1 MVMESSVI
9 VLVAGAVGLV
19 VGAGLTSFLRSRAGR
34 ANRERAE
41 QLEADLEQTREEL
54 ETHREDVARHFEQTS
69 DLFRDMTEQYT
80 RLYAHLATGAR
91 AFNTG
96 EVPALGQLDRTL
108 IGEDTAEAASS
119 DGPEPGRA
127 AETAAP
133 QSRSNGKEATT
144 AVS

>member
-34 ANRERAE
+34 ADRERAE

-91 AFNTG
+91 EFSTE
-96 EVPALGQLDRTL
+96 EVPALGQLDQTL
-108 IGEDTAEAASS
+108 IGDDPRGGADEGESKDHSETEAA
-119 DGPEPGRA
+119 
-127 AETAAP
+127 AP
-133 QSRSNGKEATT
+133 APRSNGGGAGASTP
-144 AVS
+144 

>member
-1 MVMESSVI
+1 MVLESSVI
-9 VLVAGAVGLV
+9 VAVAAGLGLV

-34 ANRERAE
+34 ADRERAE
-41 QLEADLEQTREEL
+41 QLESELEQTREEL

-91 AFNTG
+91 AFHTG

-108 IGEDTAEAASS
+108 IGEDAPDVAGSEDS
-119 DGPEPGRA
+119 DAQPA

-133 QSRSNGKEATT
+133 HSRSNGKEAAAAT
-144 AVS
+144 S